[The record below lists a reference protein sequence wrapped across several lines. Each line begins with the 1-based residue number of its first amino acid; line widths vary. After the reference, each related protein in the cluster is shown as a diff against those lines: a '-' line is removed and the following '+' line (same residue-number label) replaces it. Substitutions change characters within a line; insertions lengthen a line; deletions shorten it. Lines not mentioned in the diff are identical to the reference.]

1 MKHVNHKDIKLSF
14 FIVWHKQSYL
24 IVSKENITVDNM
36 FLEIFSYLKNFSS
49 VTAVTEDL
57 LLKCYSMTTFILL
70 FMSILVTG

>member
-1 MKHVNHKDIKLSF
+1 
-14 FIVWHKQSYL
+14 
-24 IVSKENITVDNM
+24 M

-70 FMSILVTG
+70 FMSILVTGKTLY

>member
-1 MKHVNHKDIKLSF
+1 
-14 FIVWHKQSYL
+14 
-24 IVSKENITVDNM
+24 M

-70 FMSILVTG
+70 FMSILVTGKTQQNKSLSYRYYTTTIHPISIRKSLFE

>member
-1 MKHVNHKDIKLSF
+1 
-14 FIVWHKQSYL
+14 
-24 IVSKENITVDNM
+24 M

-70 FMSILVTG
+70 FMSILVTGKTQQNKSLSYRYYTTTIIHPISIRKSLFE